1 MWSLDYT
8 PQQTRQTAHPRIEQ
22 SIWHL
27 LEVCH
32 FGRVCRWCF
41 VVLTLIGHKTQAG
54 TRMNSWCL
62 NLPHR
67 DSSGSMQSP
76 CLIQKRRQISSTLQP
91 TWACLHQ
98 WRVSLHSGSH
108 LNWLPLGVF
117 LLAGY
122 SAPLSFWKSLFC
134 LHVFN
139 LWGSDW
145 TYRLW
150 YSLLHRWIAASTQIG
165 CNLAVFN
172 RRWFPSYCGFITIF
186 TNQSHIDATFLKSMR
201 PQVLRTRLQ

>member
-1 MWSLDYT
+1 
-8 PQQTRQTAHPRIEQ
+8 
-22 SIWHL
+22 
-27 LEVCH
+27 
-32 FGRVCRWCF
+32 
-41 VVLTLIGHKTQAG
+41 
-54 TRMNSWCL
+54 MNSWCL

-186 TNQSHIDATFLKSMR
+186 TNQSHIDQPFWSQWDRRFFAHGCNNIGHPRSPPTVFSSATVLQWLNWSINGIHLFNGAVEHFFTQTCYFLRCWWES
-201 PQVLRTRLQ
+201 L

>member
-1 MWSLDYT
+1 M
-8 PQQTRQTAHPRIEQ
+8 
-22 SIWHL
+22 
-27 LEVCH
+27 
-32 FGRVCRWCF
+32 CRWCF

-62 NLPHR
+62 NLPQR
-67 DSSGSMQSP
+67 DSSGSKQSP

-98 WRVSLHSGSH
+98 WRVSLHSGSR
-108 LNWLPLGVF
+108 LNWLPLGIF
-117 LLAGY
+117 LLTGY

-150 YSLLHRWIAASTQIG
+150 YSLLHQWIAASTQIG
-165 CNLAVFN
+165 CNLANLAVFN

-186 TNQSHIDATFLKSMR
+186 MNQSHVEDMVFVIDATFLKSMR